1 MLTVASLQEGK
12 NGLQIN
18 RRAAL
23 FKVETPNFDVSPDG
37 QRILIY
43 RPAEKFKRSSITLI
57 TNWPA
62 LLSKR

>member
-1 MLTVASLQEGK
+1 MLTVASLQDGK
-12 NGLQIN
+12 NGLQVST
-18 RRAAL
+18 AAL

-43 RPAEKFKRSSITLI
+43 RPAEEFRRPSITLI